1 MKHKAQVTTRRRG
14 NQRGIEVTEFALF
27 SILLIPLFLGTMS
40 VGIALGKTIQ
50 TAQVA
55 RDAGHMFV
63 RQVDFSQSQNKE
75 LIVRIARGMNMT
87 ATGGEGVVILS
98 QVLMIGASEC
108 AALPTGTA
116 CDNQGYPVIVQ
127 RLAIGNSSQSF
138 YTSTVGNPPA
148 SLLDSQ
154 GKASPADYLTDPSLR
169 ANTLTNADGTGL
181 LTLANSERTYI
192 AEAYFKAPELAF
204 LNHGQPLAMYSRNY
218 F

>member
-1 MKHKAQVTTRRRG
+1 M
-14 NQRGIEVTEFALF
+14 
-27 SILLIPLFLGTMS
+27 LLIPLFLGTMS

-63 RQVDFSQSQNKE
+63 RQVDFSQPQNKE
-75 LIVRIARGMNMT
+75 LIVRIAKGMNMT
-87 ATGGEGVVILS
+87 ATGGDGVVILS

-108 AALPTGTA
+108 AALPNGTN
-116 CDNQGYPVIVQ
+116 CDNQGYPVVVQ
-127 RLAIGNSSQSF
+127 RLVVGNSSQSF
-138 YTSTVGNPPA
+138 YSSSVGNPPA

-154 GKASPADYLTDPSLR
+154 GKAAPADYLTDPSLR

-181 LTLANSERTYI
+181 LTLQPSERTYI